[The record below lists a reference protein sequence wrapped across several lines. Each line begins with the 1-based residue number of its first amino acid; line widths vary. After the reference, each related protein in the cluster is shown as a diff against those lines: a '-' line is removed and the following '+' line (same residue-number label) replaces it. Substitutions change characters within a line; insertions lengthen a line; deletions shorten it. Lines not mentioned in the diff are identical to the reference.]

1 LVFYIKFP
9 TCFNLKLVLIQVR
22 IFNFWISKE
31 RKYICQ
37 DLFHSILCLLYA
49 LRQAKLALCRTT
61 PLSSEWRK
69 TFPFFSLKR
78 CEFACKICTGE
89 TPFRCSY
96 CPKAFTRKDHL
107 VNHVRQHTGESP
119 HKCQYCTK
127 SFTRKEHLTN
137 HVRQHTG
144 ESPHR
149 CHFCSKSFTRKE
161 HLTNHV
167 RIHTG
172 ESPHRCEF
180 CQRTFTRKEH
190 LNNHLRQHTGDSS
203 HCCNVCSKPFTR
215 KVRRPCK
222 LYNDTLDVEIFN
234 IILIIKR

>member
-1 LVFYIKFP
+1 MWVCSIYIF
-9 TCFNLKLVLIQVR
+9 
-22 IFNFWISKE
+22 
-31 RKYICQ
+31 
-37 DLFHSILCLLYA
+37 
-49 LRQAKLALCRTT
+49 
-61 PLSSEWRK
+61 LSSLFKYW
-69 TFPFFSLKR
+69 FFFFKINSHHISLLNSSPY
-78 CEFACKICTGE
+78 CFLGE

-119 HKCQYCTK
+119 HKCTYCTK
-127 SFTRKEHLTN
+127 SFTRKEHLNN

-172 ESPHRCEF
+172 
-180 CQRTFTRKEH
+180 KKWEH
-190 LNNHLRQHTGDSS
+190 KYVD
-203 HCCNVCSKPFTR
+203 
-215 KVRRPCK
+215 
-222 LYNDTLDVEIFN
+222 
-234 IILIIKR
+234 IL